1 MGAVFS
7 STGGT
12 LLLFALA
19 VAVYLGQRAIRPKPL
34 AGIPYNRDGA
44 ARLFG
49 DVPEMMGFVMK
60 TGQVFGWL
68 TSLTERHQS
77 PIVQAFVKP
86 GSLPWVVLTDPH
98 ESQDI
103 LLRRTREF
111 DRSGF
116 FGELIGGIL
125 PEQHIQFLSGDA
137 RFKNN
142 RNLINHLMAPTFIA
156 TVSGPETYK
165 SILTLLK
172 VWQAKCALAEG
183 RPFSAHRDVTYA
195 ALDGIFAS
203 SFGLP
208 EADGNTIRRLE
219 AVERWT
225 PPELLPADR
234 DAPVP
239 FPEGEVPLLFSSV
252 LTLANSVTDTQ
263 LSPAPVLTSWVLRK
277 LPYMVRA
284 TAVKDGYIRDKVRES
299 ERFIDQGV
307 TQPRSALHSVLLREK
322 EVAAKEGRPHD
333 YYKRAIA
340 DEFFGFMMAGHDTSA
355 TAVAWGLKFLT
366 ENPAAQDR
374 LRAALRGGYAAAA
387 REGRAPTYEEL
398 VKTPIPYLDAA
409 VEEILRHANTIA
421 FVVREAQV
429 DTTVLGRHI
438 PKGTNVFLMANGAG
452 YLKPALRVGDGERSP
467 GARRGEGKSLSGV
480 WDDRDVFAFR
490 PERWLR
496 EEDGSFDPQAGPQ
509 LAFGL
514 GPRGCFGRRLA
525 MVTLKM
531 QFALIVWH
539 FKLLPTPPELS
550 GREAVQ
556 RFALEPKQCYV
567 RLEKADA

>member
-7 STGGT
+7 STGCT
-12 LLLFALA
+12 LLLFAMA
-19 VAVYLGQRAIRPKPL
+19 VAAYLGQRAIRPKPL
-34 AGIPYNRDGA
+34 AGIPYNHDGA
-44 ARLFG
+44 AKLFG

-86 GSLPWVVLTDPH
+86 GSLPWVVLTDPQ

-103 LLRRTREF
+103 LLRRTKEF

-125 PEQHIQFLSGDA
+125 PEQHIQFLSSDA

-142 RNLINHLMAPTFIA
+142 RNLINHLMAPTFVT
-156 TVSGPETYK
+156 TVSAPEMYK
-165 SILTLLK
+165 SILTLIK
-172 VWQAKCALAEG
+172 VWQTKCAIAGG
-183 RPFSAHRDVTYA
+183 RPFSAHHDVTYA

-208 EADGNTIRRLE
+208 EADSNTIQRLE
-219 AVERWT
+219 AVEQWT
-225 PPELLPADR
+225 PELPSNLDE
-234 DAPVP
+234 PVL
-239 FPEGEVPLLFSSV
+239 FPEGKVPLLFSSV

-277 LPYMVRA
+277 LPYMIRA

-299 ERFIDQGV
+299 EQFIHQGV
-307 TQPRSALHSVLLREK
+307 AQPQSALHSVLMHEK

-355 TAVAWGLKFLT
+355 TAIAWGVKFLT
-366 ENPAAQDR
+366 DNQDKQAR
-374 LRAALRGGYAAAA
+374 LRSALRTGYVAAA
-387 REGRAPTYEEL
+387 REGRTPTYEEL
-398 VKTPIPYLDAA
+398 VKTQIPYLDAA

-421 FVVREAQV
+421 FVVREAQQ

-438 PKGTNVFLMANGAG
+438 PKGTNVFMMANGAG
-452 YLKPALRVGDGERSP
+452 YLKPNIRVGEADRSI
-467 GARRGEGKSLSGV
+467 GARRGEGKSLTGT
-480 WDDRDVFAFR
+480 WDDADVSAFR
-490 PERWLR
+490 PERWLK
-496 EEDGSFDPQAGPQ
+496 EDGSFDPRAGPQ

-514 GPRGCFGRRLA
+514 GPRGCFGRKLA
-525 MVTLKM
+525 MATLRM

-539 FKLLPTPPELS
+539 FKLLPTPLELS
-550 GREAVQ
+550 GKEAVQ
-556 RFALEPKQCYV
+556 RFALEPKQCYI
-567 RLEKADA
+567 RLEKVNA